1 MLIRSKKLRSQQ
13 TYQICLLSGTDCILQ
28 SHIYIYISCRLSGAI
43 IDYNRLLYVASEL
56 ISATC
61 ERDGAAT
68 GRVQATRSTQS
79 SK

>member
-1 MLIRSKKLRSQQ
+1 MNELNIYVHMSIIYYRVISIS
-13 TYQICLLSGTDCILQ
+13 TY
-28 SHIYIYISCRLSGAI
+28 HVCRLSGAI

-79 SK
+79 SQ